1 MKRSGP
7 IQRKTPLRSGGNLK
21 RTPLNQQ
28 SAKRRKIQGERSK
41 MVRQQLEARP
51 WCEAG
56 PVIYKHE
63 VDTLGIALV
72 RARGRNYTG
81 QCTNRA
87 VDIHEP
93 LQRSHG
99 GSIVDPENTISL
111 CRRCHD
117 WIHNHPKESI
127 VLGLLRSAYGDE

>member
-1 MKRSGP
+1 MM
-7 IQRKTPLRSGGNLK
+7 K
-21 RTPLNQQ
+21 RTPLKQQ
-28 SAKRRKIQGERSK
+28 SAKRRKISVERSK
-41 MVRQQLEARP
+41 MVRQELQARP
-51 WCEAG
+51 YCEAG
-56 PVIYKHE
+56 PIIFKHE

-72 RARGRNYTG
+72 RARGRDYMG
-81 QCTNRA
+81 QCTNRS

-127 VLGLLRSAYGDE
+127 ELGLLKSAYGN

>member
-28 SAKRRKIQGERSK
+28 SARRKKISAERSK
-41 MVRQQLEARP
+41 MVRQELKARP

-56 PVIYKHE
+56 PIIYKYQ
-63 VDTLGIALV
+63 VDTLGLALV
-72 RARGRNYTG
+72 RAKARTD
-81 QCTNRA
+81 QCSNRS

-99 GSIVDPENTISL
+99 GSITDPENTISL

-117 WIHNHPKESI
+117 WIHSYPKESI
-127 VLGLLRSAYGDE
+127 ELGLLRSAYGDN

>member
-28 SAKRRKIQGERSK
+28 SAKRRKVQGERSK

-99 GSIVDPENTISL
+99 GSIVNKVAIYLFTCI
-111 CRRCHD
+111 
-117 WIHNHPKESI
+117 
-127 VLGLLRSAYGDE
+127 

>member
-21 RTPLNQQ
+21 RTPLKQQ
-28 SAKRRKIQGERSK
+28 SSRRRKTSAVRSK
-41 MVRQQLEARP
+41 MVREQLEERP

-56 PVIYKHE
+56 PIIYKHQ
-63 VDTLGIALV
+63 VDTLGLALV
-72 RARGRNYTG
+72 RAKARTD
-81 QCTNRA
+81 QCSNRA

-93 LQRSHG
+93 LQRS
-99 GSIVDPENTISL
+99 ITDPENTIAL

-127 VLGLLRSAYGDE
+127 ELKLLKSAYE